1 MSTSNTLIHTYIK
14 NIKSKLTQD
23 ETENLNSPP
32 THKGIIYFLKQAKK
46 KNYKNLPTKKTPGP
60 IVSLVNYNDHL
71 RRKQKVTYSF
81 RKQRRE
87 HPQTC
92 FTRDV

>member
-46 KNYKNLPTKKTPGP
+46 KIIKIFPQ
-60 IVSLVNYNDHL
+60 
-71 RRKQKVTYSF
+71 RKLQA
-81 RKQRRE
+81 Q
-87 HPQTC
+87 
-92 FTRDV
+92 

>member
-1 MSTSNTLIHTYIK
+1 MLVEINTLINVSTSNTLIHTYIK

-46 KNYKNLPTKKTPGP
+46 KIIKIFPQ
-60 IVSLVNYNDHL
+60 
-71 RRKQKVTYSF
+71 RKLQA
-81 RKQRRE
+81 
-87 HPQTC
+87 H
-92 FTRDV
+92 